1 MIREEAVQYRR
12 LETYV
17 IQHCRSWHSFAR
29 SLDIHICFG
38 DLMLV
43 TECSKTAAW
52 SSAVYSNS
60 STEFGLS
67 FSIGM
72 PFTAAGIAG
81 SSSLEKI
88 GPVERRRSQR
98 RAYPQGPPLPKNHA
112 VFVKAYRLGT
122 REAYRQSA
130 VSIFM
135 KALGFGSA
143 RSDREGTSGVGPRS
157 TRSLLTAPKDS
168 SPVPAGLVVMR
179 PYKPVCTVLISKAN
193 KRLI

>member
-17 IQHCRSWHSFAR
+17 IRHCRSWHSFAR
-29 SLDIHICFG
+29 SLDIHIGFG
-38 DLMLV
+38 DLMLI

-88 GPVERRRSQR
+88 GSVERRRSQH
-98 RAYPQGPPLPKNHA
+98 RAHSQGPLPKNHA
-112 VFVKAYRLGT
+112 VFIKAYRLGT

-135 KALGFGSA
+135 KALGFGTA
-143 RSDREGTSGVGPRS
+143 RNDARTNEVGPTALKASSSSS
-157 TRSLLTAPKDS
+157 T
-168 SPVPAGLVVMR
+168 GLVVTR
-179 PYKPVCTVLISKAN
+179 PYEPVCTTLTPRHRRS
-193 KRLI
+193 